1 MLVLTTLRITPCSHF
16 RESSDNF
23 GNSIG
28 RTSTFP
34 GPTYTT
40 PRLLAINVRSFKNLE
55 CFGSSFP
62 YGGSRGHYYPDCVAP
77 FQLFAPLFLVRLHGG
92 HRPHTFAFAP
102 VGASCQR
109 EVNDR
114 QQHHHESIDKERAI
128 SQHENVTE
136 NYGSHPYDNQSR
148 SQSGGLRDQEQN
160 GHRRLEHPRS

>member
-1 MLVLTTLRITPCSHF
+1 ILVLTTLSITPCSHF
-16 RESSDNF
+16 REPSDNF

-40 PRLLAINVRSFKNLE
+40 PRLLAINVRSFKNLD
-55 CFGSSFP
+55 CFGSSFR
-62 YGGSRGHYYPDCVAP
+62 YGGSRGHYYPDRVAP

-92 HRPHTFAFAP
+92 PRPPTFAFAP
-102 VGASCQR
+102 VGAATCQR

-114 QQHHHESIDKERAI
+114 QQHHYESIDKERAI

-136 NYGSHPYDNQSR
+136 NYRSHPHNNQSR
-148 SQSGGLRDQEQN
+148 SQSGCFRDQEQN
-160 GHRRLEHPRS
+160 GYQRLERP